1 MELQHLVV
9 KIPVAGPLGIDPAKV
24 VDVFHAWVA
33 AQSIAGVL
41 LIDVAEL
48 LHVPD
53 GPGVVAVG
61 VEADFALDHTGGTWG
76 VLSRRKDVLPGN
88 NAGRVEQAFE
98 AATQAAAWLEEAF
111 AGKLKFSRT
120 EFELII
126 NDRGIAPNTPETYA
140 KAIPEIEAALRS
152 LLGHGDFTLAHH
164 DREPRQRFGV
174 TVKSAKAF
182 VLAAPVGA
190 N

>member
-24 VDVFHAWVA
+24 VDIFHKWVA
-33 AQSIAGVL
+33 TQAVAGVV

-76 VLSRRKDVLPGN
+76 VLSRRKDLRPGTN
-88 NAGRVEQAFE
+88 VERVEQAF
-98 AATQAAAWLEEAF
+98 AAAAQAAVWLEEAF
-111 AGKLKFSRT
+111 PGALKFSRT
-120 EFELII
+120 AFELIV
-126 NDRGIAPNTPETYA
+126 NDRGIAPNNKETYA
-140 KAIPEIEAALRS
+140 QAFPEIDAALRS
-152 LLGHGDFTLAHH
+152 LLGHADFTLTRH

-174 TVKSAKAF
+174 TVESAKPF
-182 VLAAPVGA
+182 VFSAPVPVV
-190 N
+190 